1 MSDTFANNKRIAKN
15 TLLLYIRMLLTM
27 LVSLYTS
34 RVVLNALGVEDFGI
48 YNVVGGVVSMF
59 SILSGTLSAAISR
72 FITFELGRGNQK
84 RLEEVFSSSVTI
96 QIGISLII
104 VLLVETIGVWFL
116 NKHMNILDDRM
127 MAANWV
133 LQFSLLTFVVN
144 LVSVPY
150 NACIIAHEKMS
161 AFAYIS
167 ILEVVGRLAI
177 AYFIVIAPIDRLVF
191 YAILMCMVALA
202 IRFVY
207 GYYCKRHFTECT
219 YCFIWSQQNHQLLKQ
234 MFGFAGW
241 NFIGSASALLK
252 DQGVNIVINLFCGAT
267 VNAARGIAM
276 QINTAVNSFANNF
289 ITALNPQITK
299 SYAEGNK
306 EYVHELVIKG
316 TRFSYYLLLCLSVPI
331 LANTNYI
338 LNLWL
343 HVVPNYSVE
352 FVQLILV
359 LSLSDVLYRPLL
371 TAHLAT
377 GRIKMLQIMVGGL
390 NMFILPLCYLAL
402 YWGCAPTSTIWISI
416 FFSIVGLFI
425 RISLYRQIEEFNVGT
440 FLRKVMLNVFIVT
453 AITLTCVQII
463 QCYTMKCNTF
473 LQFIVYSGI
482 YFILTLF
489 ICIAVGL
496 NMQEKRFVIKKI
508 KNSLLKQ

>member
-1 MSDTFANNKRIAKN
+1 
-15 TLLLYIRMLLTM
+15 M

-72 FITFELGRGNQK
+72 FITFELGRGDQK
-84 RLEEVFSSSVTI
+84 KLGEIFSSSVTI
-96 QIGISLII
+96 QIGISVVI
-104 VLLVETIGVWFL
+104 VLLAETVGVWFL
-116 NKHMNILDDRM
+116 NSQMNVPPDRM
-127 MAANWV
+127 VAANWV
-133 LQFSLLTFVVN
+133 LQFSLLTFVIG

-167 ILEVVGRLAI
+167 ILEVTGKLGI

-191 YAILMCMVALA
+191 YAILMCMVALVV
-202 IRFVY
+202 RFVY

-219 YCFIWSQQNHQLLKQ
+219 YHFIWNKHLLRQ

-241 NFIGSASALLK
+241 NFIGSASALFK
-252 DQGVNIVINLFCGAT
+252 DQGVNIVLNLFCGTA

-276 QINTAVNSFANNF
+276 QVNTAVNSFVNNF

-306 EYVHELVIKG
+306 DYMNKLVFKG
-316 TRFSYYLLLCLSVPI
+316 TRFSYYLLLCLSMPI
-331 LANTNYI
+331 LANTEYI
-338 LNLWL
+338 LRLWL
-343 HVVPNYSVE
+343 HTVPNYSVE
-352 FVQLILV
+352 FVRLVLV
-359 LSLSDVLYRPLL
+359 LSLSDILYRPLL

-377 GRIKMLQIMVGGL
+377 GRIKTLQIVVGGL

-402 YWGCAPTSTIWISI
+402 YLGYDPTSTLWICI
-416 FFSIVGLFI
+416 IFSIIGLFV
-425 RISLYRQIEEFNVGT
+425 RIWLYKRIEKFHAGT
-440 FLRKVMLNVFIVT
+440 FLRKVMLNALMVT
-453 AITLTCVQII
+453 VISITCVQVVK
-463 QCYTMKCNTF
+463 YNVTDSNTL
-473 LQFIVYSGI
+473 LQFILYSTL
-482 YFILTLF
+482 YFLLTLLV
-489 ICIAVGL
+489 CVGIGL
-496 NMQEKRFVIKKI
+496 SVQEKRHAVQKI
-508 KNSLLKQ
+508 RNRLQKR